1 MDLVWIHYLRR
12 KKNQD
17 RSDLKRLFLLGANG
31 SGKSTL
37 IKHLNGILLPQKG
50 EVLVK
55 GEPISKKNVKDV
67 RRTVGI
73 VYQNPDDQV
82 FLPTVQLDVAF
93 GPINLGLPQDVVDK
107 RVETALN
114 NVGLSGFEERTP
126 HHLSNGE
133 KKLVAI
139 AGILAMEPEVIVLD
153 EPTAGLDPE
162 GKQRILRL
170 IYNLNKKLGMTIVF
184 ATHDVDVVP
193 VFSDR
198 VAVLS
203 HGKKIADAT
212 PTEIFSDP
220 DILKESHLQVPIVTR
235 LLQGLRDEGIP
246 VKTRFTVD
254 GAKKELLLFIHEHS
268 HWHTGLLHKH
278 KHAHTLEHDH
288 DHYSEI

>member
-1 MDLVWIHYLRR
+1 M
-12 KKNQD
+12 
-17 RSDLKRLFLLGANG
+17 
-31 SGKSTL
+31 
-37 IKHLNGILLPQKG
+37 
-50 EVLVK
+50 
-55 GEPISKKNVKDV
+55 KDV

-82 FLPTVQLDVAF
+82 FLPTVRLDVAF
-93 GPINLGLPQDVVDK
+93 GPTNLGLRQDVVEQ
-107 RVETALN
+107 RVETALS
-114 NVGLSGFEERTP
+114 NVGLNGIEERAP
-126 HHLSNGE
+126 HHISGGE

-139 AGILAMEPEVIVLD
+139 AGVLAMEPEVMVLD

-170 IYNLNKKLGMTIVF
+170 IYNLNKKLGITVVI

-220 DILKESHLQVPIVTR
+220 DLLRESHLDLPIVTR
-235 LLQGLRDEGIP
+235 LLQGLQEDGIP
-246 VKTRFTVD
+246 VRTRFTVE
-254 GAKKELLLFIHEHS
+254 GARKELLRVMQEQCM
-268 HWHTGLLHKH
+268 GYLLQ
-278 KHAHTLEHDH
+278 T
-288 DHYSEI
+288 

>member
-1 MDLVWIHYLRR
+1 MSIIDVRNLIYSYHSGKTLALDRVNLKIEKGERLV
-12 KKNQD
+12 
-17 RSDLKRLFLLGANG
+17 LLGANG

-37 IKHLNGILLPQKG
+37 IKHLNGIILPQKG

-55 GEPISKKNVKDV
+55 GEPVGKNNLKDV

-82 FLPTVQLDVAF
+82 FLPTVRLDVAF
-93 GPINLGLPQDVVDK
+93 GPTNLGLRQDVVEE
-107 RVETALN
+107 RVRTALN
-114 NVGLSGFEERTP
+114 NVGLNGLDERAP
-126 HHLSNGE
+126 HHLSGGE

-139 AGILAMEPEVIVLD
+139 AGVLAMEPEVMVLD
-153 EPTAGLDPE
+153 EPTAGLDPD

-170 IYNLNKKLGMTIVF
+170 IYDLNKKLGITLVI

-198 VAVLS
+198 VAILS

-220 DILKESHLQVPIVTR
+220 DLLRESHLNLPIVTK
-235 LLQGLRDEGIP
+235 LLQGLQEAGMP
-246 VKTRFTVD
+246 VKTRFTVA
-254 GAKKELLLFIHEHS
+254 GARKEILRVMQE
-268 HWHTGLLHKH
+268 
-278 KHAHTLEHDH
+278 
-288 DHYSEI
+288 

>member
-1 MDLVWIHYLRR
+1 MSIIDVRNLVYSYHDGKTLAL
-12 KKNQD
+12 D
-17 RSDLKRLFLLGANG
+17 RVNLQIEKGERLVLLGANG

-55 GEPISKKNVKDV
+55 GEPVSKKNMKDV

-82 FLPTVQLDVAF
+82 FLPTVRLDVAF
-93 GPINLGLPQDVVDK
+93 GPTNLGLRQDVVEQ
-107 RVETALN
+107 RVKTALN
-114 NVGLSGFEERTP
+114 NVGLNGLEERAP
-126 HHLSNGE
+126 HHLSGGE

-139 AGILAMEPEVIVLD
+139 AGVLAMEPEVIVLD

-170 IYNLNKKLGMTIVF
+170 IYDLNKKLGITLVI

-220 DILKESHLQVPIVTR
+220 DLLRESHLNLPIVTR
-235 LLQGLRDEGIP
+235 LLQGLQEDGMP
-246 VKTRFTVD
+246 VRTRFTVA
-254 GAKKELLLFIHEHS
+254 GARKELLRVMQEQC
-268 HWHTGLLHKH
+268 TYLLQ
-278 KHAHTLEHDH
+278 T
-288 DHYSEI
+288 

>member
-1 MDLVWIHYLRR
+1 MSIVDVRNLSYSYHDGKTLAMDRVNLQIEKGERLV
-12 KKNQD
+12 
-17 RSDLKRLFLLGANG
+17 LLGANG

-55 GEPISKKNVKDV
+55 GEPISKKNMKDV

-82 FLPTVQLDVAF
+82 FLPTIRLDVAF
-93 GPINLGLPQDVVDK
+93 GPTNLGLRQDVVEE
-107 RVETALN
+107 RVKTALN
-114 NVGLSGFEERTP
+114 NVGLNGLEERAP
-126 HHLSNGE
+126 HHLSGGE

-139 AGILAMEPEVIVLD
+139 AGVLAMEPEVMVLD

-170 IYNLNKKLGMTIVF
+170 IYDLNKKLGITLVI

-212 PTEIFSDP
+212 PTKIFSDP
-220 DILKESHLQVPIVTR
+220 HLLRESHLNLPIVTR
-235 LLQGLRDEGIP
+235 LLQGLQEDGMP
-246 VKTRFTVD
+246 VRTRFTVD
-254 GAKKELLLFIHEHS
+254 GARKELLRVMQEQC
-268 HWHTGLLHKH
+268 TAYLLQ
-278 KHAHTLEHDH
+278 T
-288 DHYSEI
+288 

>member
-1 MDLVWIHYLRR
+1 MSIIEVRNLVYSYHSSKTSAL
-12 KKNQD
+12 D
-17 RSDLKRLFLLGANG
+17 RVNLQIEKGERIVLLGANG

-55 GEPISKKNVKDV
+55 GEPISKKNMKDV

-73 VYQNPDDQV
+73 VFQNPDDQV
-82 FLPTVQLDVAF
+82 FLPTVRLDVAF
-93 GPINLGLPQDVVDK
+93 GPTNLGLRQDVVEQ
-107 RVETALN
+107 RVKTALN
-114 NVGLSGFEERTP
+114 NVGLNGIEERAP
-126 HHLSNGE
+126 HHLSGGE
-133 KKLVAI
+133 KKLAAI
-139 AGILAMEPEVIVLD
+139 AGVLAMEPEVMVLD

-170 IYNLNKKLGMTIVF
+170 IYNLNKKLGITFVI

-220 DILKESHLQVPIVTR
+220 DLLRESHLHLPIVTR
-235 LLQGLRDEGIP
+235 LLQGLQEDGIP
-246 VKTRFTVD
+246 VKTRFTVA
-254 GAKKELLLFIHEHS
+254 GARKELLRVMQEQCM
-268 HWHTGLLHKH
+268 GYLLQ
-278 KHAHTLEHDH
+278 
-288 DHYSEI
+288 I

>member
-1 MDLVWIHYLRR
+1 MSIIDVRNLVYSYHSGKTLAL
-12 KKNQD
+12 D
-17 RSDLKRLFLLGANG
+17 RVNLQIEKGERLVLLGANG

-55 GEPISKKNVKDV
+55 GEPVSKKNMKDV
-67 RRTVGI
+67 RRSVGI

-82 FLPTVQLDVAF
+82 FLPTVRLDVSF
-93 GPINLGLPQDVVDK
+93 GPTNLGLRQDVVEQ
-107 RVETALN
+107 RVKTALN
-114 NVGLSGFEERTP
+114 NVGLNGMEERAP
-126 HHLSNGE
+126 HHLSGGE

-139 AGILAMEPEVIVLD
+139 AGVLAMEPEVMVLD

-170 IYNLNKKLGMTIVF
+170 IYNLNKKLGITLVI

-203 HGKKIADAT
+203 HGRKIADAT

-220 DILKESHLQVPIVTR
+220 DLLRESHLNLPIVTK
-235 LLQGLRDEGIP
+235 LLQGLQEDGIP
-246 VKTRFTVD
+246 VRTRFTVV
-254 GAKKELLLFIHEHS
+254 GARKELLRVMQEQC
-268 HWHTGLLHKH
+268 TAYLLQ
-278 KHAHTLEHDH
+278 T
-288 DHYSEI
+288 